1 MKISKII
8 KRSFTFLLFIVI
20 LIVGVAVAVPYFFK
34 DEILAKIKEEANNTL
49 DATVDFSDV
58 NLSLLRNFPN
68 FSFAMED
75 LKVTGKNEFDGIP
88 LVQADDIDFTLD
100 LMSVIKSDRPIEIET
115 ITLNAPEV
123 NILILNNGKA
133 NYDIVKPSEEETETG
148 EYDFLIQLEKYQIN
162 DGSFTYDDRAGSIFL
177 ELKNLDHQGKG
188 DFTQDVFDL
197 VTKTSVKSLSASS
210 GGINYLR
217 KANTKLD
224 ATFNIDLPSSTY
236 TLAENDLRINSLKLL
251 VDGFVQMKEND
262 DIKIDFTFDAPK
274 NDFKNL
280 LSLIPSAFTSDFD
293 NVKADG
299 KMAFNGYVKGIYN
312 GAKEKLPA
320 FKVDLDIDEGS
331 FKYPDLPMGM
341 DNIFAKINIESPS
354 SDLDKMKINI
364 PNFKLALDGKPFEGR
379 FNLSTPISDP
389 NIDTKLK
396 GTLDLANIN
405 KAFPME
411 GVSEMSGIIDA
422 DILIDTRL
430 STIEKEDYENA
441 DVNGKANVTNLTYV
455 AEGLPKIVIKETQID
470 FTPKHATLNSFSGKL
485 GKSDIEASGKIN
497 NILAYFSPKKTMTG
511 DVKVRSKYFNLD
523 EWMTEEEAT
532 TVPSGEVAEVEIFDR
547 FNFNIDAKV
556 GQIDYDV
563 YKLNNSSVTGSF
575 SSNELIINDFETKLG
590 ESDLSG
596 KGNLTNIFNYVFK
609 NEVLG
614 GDLAIN
620 SDFFDLN
627 PFMEETETAGAKK
640 IANETEV
647 YEPIIIPDNIAVNVD
662 AKIKK
667 LVYTNLDLK
676 DFSGKL
682 DIKNS
687 KVQMKDLSARTLGGK
702 FEADGF
708 YDTKDA
714 EKPKYKLT
722 YDIKAFD
729 FKNSFQKFITIQKLA
744 PIANYIQGNFSSRMS
759 FEGILG
765 EDFIPD
771 FNSLNADGFLQTT
784 NGIIKDFKPIK
795 KIGEALN
802 ISKLKNHRINL
813 KGTKN
818 WFEVKDG
825 HVTVKEFPIKYQGID
840 MVMGGSHGIEQDINY
855 MIKAKIPSKMIDQ
868 NAVGSAAKKGI
879 DLLNQQA
886 SKLGL
891 NINAGEFINVNINL
905 TGSIADPQ
913 VKFNLVGSEGQ
924 SIKDVV
930 TTKINEVKETAVEEI
945 KEVVEDK
952 KEELNAKVEARKAAL
967 QKEANTRIE
976 KLQSAAEKS
985 AARVRAEG
993 KKSAEKVR
1001 AEGYKQ
1007 ADALVDAAG
1016 NNPIK
1021 KRAAKIAANKL
1032 KKETDK
1038 KADQVNAK
1046 ADQSASKITTEAEQK
1061 AMQIRNEYQK
1071 KIDKVSVDNI

>member
-1 MKISKII
+1 MTISKII
-8 KRSFTFLLFIVI
+8 KRSFTVLLFLVI
-20 LIVGVAVAVPYFFK
+20 LIIGVAIAVPYFFK
-34 DEILAKIKEEANNTL
+34 DEILAKIKEEANNNL
-49 DATVDFSDV
+49 DASVEFSDV
-58 NLSLLRNFPN
+58 NLSLLRNFPS

-75 LKVTGKNEFDGIP
+75 LNVTGKNEFEGIT
-88 LVQADDIDFTLD
+88 LVKADDIDFTLD
-100 LMSVIKSDRPIEIET
+100 VMSVIKSDRPIEIHSV
-115 ITLNAPEV
+115 TLNAPEV
-123 NILILNNGKA
+123 NILVLNNGKA
-133 NYDIVKPSEEETETG
+133 NYDIVKSTGESESEEL
-148 EYDFLIQLEKYQIN
+148 DFLIQLEKYQIN
-162 DGSFTYDDRAGSIFL
+162 DGNFTYDDRAGNIFL
-177 ELKNLDHQGKG
+177 ELKNLDHQGQG

-197 VTKTSVKSLSASS
+197 VTNTSIEKLTASS

-224 ATFNIDLPSSTY
+224 ATFNIDLPTSTY
-236 TLAENDLRINSLKLL
+236 TLADNDLRINSLKLL

-293 NVKADG
+293 DVQADG
-299 KMAFNGYVKGIYN
+299 KMAFNGFVKGTYN
-312 GAKEKLPA
+312 GAKERLPA
-320 FKVDLDIDEGS
+320 FKVNLDVDQGS

-341 DNIFAKINIESPS
+341 DNIFAKVNIESQS
-354 SDLDKMKINI
+354 SDLDKMKIDI
-364 PNFKLALDGKPFEGR
+364 PSFKLALDGKPFEGR
-379 FNLSTPISDP
+379 FKLTTPISDP

-396 GTLDLANIN
+396 GTIDLADIN
-405 KAFPME
+405 KAFPLE
-411 GVSEMSGIIDA
+411 GVSELTGIIDA

-430 STIEKEDYENA
+430 STLEKGDYENA
-441 DVNGKANVTNLTYV
+441 DVDGKTIVTNLTYA
-455 AEGLPKIVIKETQID
+455 AEGLPKIFIKDTKID
-470 FTPKHATLNSFSGKL
+470 FTPQHATIKSFEGKL
-485 GKSDIEASGKIN
+485 GKSDIVASGKIDN
-497 NILAYFSPKKTMTG
+497 LLAYFSPEKTMTG

-523 EWMTEEEAT
+523 EWMTEEEAA
-532 TVPSGEVAEVEIFDR
+532 TVPTSEVAEVEIFDR
-547 FNFNIDAKV
+547 FKFDIDAKV
-556 GQIDYDV
+556 GKVDYDV
-563 YKLNNSSVTGSF
+563 YQLTNSSVTGSF
-575 SSNELIINDFETKLG
+575 SSNELKIKDFETKLG
-590 ESDLSG
+590 KSDLSG
-596 KGNLTNIFNYVFK
+596 KGSLTNIFNYVFK

-627 PFMEETETAGAKK
+627 PFMEETEEAKAK
-640 IANETEV
+640 TIANEPEV
-647 YEPIIIPDNIAVNVD
+647 YEPIIIPDNIAVNVN

-687 KVQMKDLSARTLGGK
+687 KVEMKDISARTLGGK
-702 FEADGF
+702 VEADGY
-708 YDTKDA
+708 YDTQDA
-714 EKPKYKLT
+714 DKPKYNLT

-729 FKNSFQKFITIQKLA
+729 FKNSFEKFITIQKLA
-744 PIANYIQGNFSSRMS
+744 PVASYIQGNFSSRMS

-765 EDFIPD
+765 ENFIPD

-784 NGIIKDFKPIK
+784 NGIIKDFKPIN

-802 ISKLKNHRINL
+802 ISKLKNSNISL

-825 HVTVKEFPIKYQGID
+825 QVVVKDFPLKYQGID
-840 MVMGGSHGIEQDINY
+840 MMIGGSHGIEQDINY
-855 MIKAKIPSKMIDQ
+855 NIKAKIPSKMIDQ

-879 DLLNQQA
+879 ALLNQQA

-924 SIKDVV
+924 SVKDVI
-930 TTKINEVKETAVEEI
+930 TTKITEVKETAVAEV

-952 KEELNAKVEARKAAL
+952 KEELNAKVEAKKAAL
-967 QKEANTRIE
+967 QKEANAKIE
-976 KLQSAAEKS
+976 SLQAAAVKSADRVRLEGNKAAEK
-985 AARVRAEG
+985 V
-993 KKSAEKVR
+993 K

-1007 ADALVDAAG
+1007 ADALVEAAG
-1016 NNPIK
+1016 RNPIK
-1021 KRAAKIAANKL
+1021 KKAAQIAAKRL

-1038 KADQVNAK
+1038 KAEQVVAK
-1046 ADQSASKITTEAEQK
+1046 ADQNATKLTTEADQK
-1061 AMQIRNEYQK
+1061 AMQIQKEYKK

>member
-8 KRSFTFLLFIVI
+8 KRSFTLLLFLVI
-20 LIVGVAVAVPYFFK
+20 LIIGAAVAIPYFFK

-75 LKVTGKNEFDGIP
+75 LKIIGQNEFEGIP
-88 LVQADDIDFTLD
+88 LVQAEDIDFTLD
-100 LMSVIKSDRPIEIET
+100 LMSVIKSDRPIEIHSV
-115 ITLNAPEV
+115 TLNTPEV

-133 NYDIVKPSEEETETG
+133 NYDIVKPADEETESG
-148 EYDFLIQLEKYQIN
+148 EYDFLIQLEKYEIN
-162 DGSFTYDDRAGSIFL
+162 DGSFTYDDRAGNIFL
-177 ELKNLDHQGKG
+177 ELKKLDHQGKG

-197 VTKTSVKSLSASS
+197 VTETSIKQLSASS

-224 ATFNIDLPSSTY
+224 ATFNIDLPTSTY

-251 VDGFVQMKEND
+251 IDGFVQMKDNE

-274 NDFKNL
+274 NDFKNF

-293 NVKADG
+293 EVQADG

-312 GAKEKLPA
+312 GEKERLPA
-320 FKVDLDIDEGS
+320 FKIKLDVNEGS
-331 FKYPDLPMGM
+331 FKYPDLPLGM
-341 DNIFAKINIESPS
+341 NNIFANVNIESPS
-354 SDLDKMKINI
+354 SNLDEMKIDI

-379 FNLSTPISDP
+379 FKLSTPISDP

-396 GTLDLANIN
+396 GTIDLANIN

-411 GVSEMSGIIDA
+411 GVEELTGVIEA

-430 STIEKEDYENA
+430 STIDKGNYEDA
-441 DVNGKANVTNLTYV
+441 DVDGNAKVTNLTYL
-455 AEGLPKIVIKETQID
+455 AEGLPKILIKESSID
-470 FTPKHATLNSFSGKL
+470 FTPKQATINSFSGKL
-485 GKSDIEASGKIN
+485 GKSDIEASGKID
-497 NILAYFSPKKTMTG
+497 NILAYFSSEKTMTG

-523 EWMTEEEAT
+523 EWMGEEEAA

-547 FNFNIDAKV
+547 FKFNIDAKV
-556 GQIDYDV
+556 GKIDYDV
-563 YKLNNSSVTGSF
+563 YELTNSSTTGSF
-575 SSNELIINDFETKLG
+575 SSNELKINDFETKLG
-590 ESDLSG
+590 KSDLSG
-596 KGNLTNIFNYVFK
+596 KGTLTNIFNYVFK

-614 GDLAIN
+614 GNLAIN

-627 PFMEETETAGAKK
+627 PFMEETETATAKT
-640 IANETEV
+640 IANEEEK
-647 YEPIIIPDNIAVNVD
+647 YEPIVIPDNIAVSID

-682 DIKNS
+682 NVKDS
-687 KVQMKDLSARTLGGK
+687 KVQMKDLSARLLGGK
-702 FEADGF
+702 LGADGY

-714 EKPKYKLT
+714 DKPKYKLD

-729 FKNSFQKFITIQKLA
+729 FKNSFQKFVTIQKLA

-771 FNSLNADGFLQTT
+771 FSSLNADGFLQTT
-784 NGIIKDFKPIK
+784 NGIIKDFKPLN

-802 ISKLKNHRINL
+802 ISKLKNSKINL

-825 HVTVKEFPIKYQGID
+825 SVTVKDFPVAYEGIN
-840 MVMGGSHGIEQDINY
+840 MIIGGSHGIEQDINY
-855 MIKAKIPSKMIDQ
+855 NIQAKIPTKMIDQ
-868 NAVGSAAKKGI
+868 NAVGAAAKKGI
-879 DLLNQQA
+879 ALLNQQA
-886 SKLGL
+886 SKLGVK
-891 NINAGEFINVNINL
+891 IDAGEFVNVKINL
-905 TGSIADPQ
+905 TGSITDPK
-913 VKFNLVGSEGQ
+913 VNFSLVGSEGQ
-924 SIKDVV
+924 SVKDVV
-930 TTKINEVKETAVEEI
+930 TNTIKEVKENAVKEV

-967 QKEANTRIE
+967 QKEADNRI
-976 KLQSAAEKS
+976 KQIQSAAAKS
-985 AARVRAEG
+985 ADKVRLEG
-993 KKSAEKVR
+993 NKAAEKIR

-1007 ADALVDAAG
+1007 ADALVEAAG

-1021 KRAAKIAANKL
+1021 KRAAKIGAKKL

-1038 KADQVNAK
+1038 KADQVIANAEK
-1046 ADQSASKITTEAEQK
+1046 NATKLTTEADQK
-1061 AMQIRNEYQK
+1061 ALQIKNEYQK
-1071 KIDKVSVDNI
+1071 KADQVSVDNI